1 MWNDETGAFCRP
13 YQPYR
18 TISALHLAGPG
29 KRTAYRIRRTGGR
42 EFITMIRYG
51 AAPKDV
57 AATAPAGLSI
67 VAQ

>member
-1 MWNDETGAFCRP
+1 MWNDEAGAFCRP

-29 KRTAYRIRRTGGR
+29 KRTAYRIRRTGGG

-51 AAPKDV
+51 AAPMEG
-57 AATAPAGLSI
+57 AATAPAGLS
-67 VAQ
+67 VAVQ